1 MNTIEQWKPVKGLEG
16 QYEVSSLGR
25 VKQLNSGK
33 ITEGHYNAFN
43 DCLYF
48 CLYDRISK
56 KQVMKQAHRLIAENF
71 LPNPTNL
78 PFVNHINENRK
89 DNRVENLEWCTS
101 SYNLTAG
108 NVPQKISRNSG
119 RNKPVAMYDKEG
131 NLLQEFYNISEAS
144 RVLGVFRGSVRK
156 ACTGQLKTLRG
167 KIFRFVEVR
176 PDCGSNKAES
186 RSFDVFP
193 TGDSHYTEKMMKYK
207 RKPFVLGY
215 DTAVKDA
222 IAWITENAP
231 DHLDGFIGA
240 MGKGETIL

>member
-1 MNTIEQWKPVKGLEG
+1 MNTIEQWKPVKGFEG

-25 VKQLNSGK
+25 VKHLNSGK

-56 KQVMKQAHRLIAENF
+56 KEVNKQAHRLIAENF

-78 PFVNHINENRK
+78 PFVNHINENST

-108 NVPQKISRNSG
+108 NVPKKISRNSG
-119 RNKPVAMYDKEG
+119 RNRPVDVYDKQG
-131 NLLQEFYNISEAS
+131 NFVTQYYNISEAA
-144 RVLGVFRGSVRK
+144 RQIGAHRQFVARCCNGKAKTCKGYVLKFAEVHYVGCSEK
-156 ACTGQLKTLRG
+156 A
-167 KIFRFVEVR
+167 
-176 PDCGSNKAES
+176 DA
-186 RSFDVFP
+186 RSYDVFP
-193 TGDSHYTEKMMKYK
+193 KGDSHYTEKMMKSK
-207 RKPFVLGY
+207 RKPFVIGY